1 MGIRVQS
8 ATLMSNPLTQS
19 TRSYLT
25 REEQTG
31 HHITSSFCDHL
42 YFDAPFHS
50 ATTHDE

>member
-8 ATLMSNPLTQS
+8 ATL
-19 TRSYLT
+19 RSSCLT
-25 REEQTG
+25 REDQTG
-31 HHITSSFCDHL
+31 RQIPSSFCDHL

>member
-1 MGIRVQS
+1 MWVHGLER
-8 ATLMSNPLTQS
+8 ATLMSS
-19 TRSYLT
+19 CLT